1 VAAVIAASAAS
12 AGRYRALVASARRV
26 AVRRRLVELPPGH
39 TLADA
44 SNTTAELSWVALLI
58 AVWVAIAPWTWG
70 YDDAAGAV
78 ATDMGTGGAV
88 LLLTV
93 ASIVF
98 PALSALNLVA
108 GLWLVIAP
116 WLVGYGDFRGAVG
129 LSDTIAGVVLCAVAI
144 ASLVAA
150 ERAATPGQRAIG
162 RIRVRE

>member
-1 VAAVIAASAAS
+1 MASTLAAAAAS
-12 AGRYRALVASARRV
+12 AGTYRALVASARRI
-26 AVRRRLVELPPGH
+26 AVRRGLVELPPGH

-44 SNTTAELSWVALLI
+44 SNMTAEFSWVALLV

-70 YDDAAGAV
+70 YDDTAGTV
-78 ATDMGTGGAV
+78 ATDVATGAAV
-88 LLLTV
+88 IVLTV

-116 WLVGYGDFRGAVG
+116 WLVGYGDSGGPVG
-129 LSDTIAGVVLCAVAI
+129 LSDSLAGLVLCAVAI

-150 ERAATPGQRAIG
+150 ERAATPGQRAVG
-162 RIRVRE
+162 RIRLRE